1 MVNKKNGGTS
11 ICVYE
16 NDETSKKN
24 AKKILREKRV
34 NSIVENDYSENGPI
48 EKLINTI
55 MELNINFSV
64 SS

>member
-1 MVNKKNGGTS
+1 MMKLLKKMQ
-11 ICVYE
+11 
-16 NDETSKKN
+16 KN
-24 AKKILREKRV
+24 ITRKRV
-34 NSIVENDYSENGPI
+34 NYIVENDYSENGPI